1 MGNTIHCDTNFMPEK
16 RFDNIFGPDL
26 IGRMPIPI
34 YNFPSDY
41 DMHGSRRYDCDT
53 NYEYDDQ
60 EWIENAL
67 YKRRHDGL
75 YNGVE
80 DEEE

>member
-1 MGNTIHCDTNFMPEK
+1 MIQCRPMSLH
-16 RFDNIFGPDL
+16 
-26 IGRMPIPI
+26 I

-75 YNGVE
+75 YCTE
-80 DEEE
+80 AESEPEEE

>member
-1 MGNTIHCDTNFMPEK
+1 
-16 RFDNIFGPDL
+16 
-26 IGRMPIPI
+26 MPIPI

-53 NYEYDDQ
+53 NYEYEDQ

-67 YKRRHDGL
+67 YSRRHDGL
-75 YNGVE
+75 YLSETEQMDQE
-80 DEEE
+80 D